1 MIHAIQS
8 VDYLKCNPSN
18 FIYFD
23 FSGVK
28 KEIHI
33 EQQFKKVTKSGAE
46 TAYDPIQ
53 KLRIHDITLRELVF
67 FQSLYV
73 CST

>member
-1 MIHAIQS
+1 MINNDGISIISLGQQQKRLLKSANGQENMIHAIQS

-28 KEIHI
+28 KQIHI
-33 EQQFKKVTKSGAE
+33 EQ
-46 TAYDPIQ
+46 
-53 KLRIHDITLRELVF
+53 
-67 FQSLYV
+67 
-73 CST
+73 

>member
-8 VDYLKCNPSN
+8 VDYFKCNSTN

-33 EQQFKKVTKSGAE
+33 EQQFIKVTKSGAE
-46 TAYDPIQ
+46 TAYDPI
-53 KLRIHDITLRELVF
+53 
-67 FQSLYV
+67 
-73 CST
+73 